1 MSRVL
6 PYAVPGGGNRARES
20 GGGSKMGS
28 KKPSVLGKE
37 SLMAT
42 WRNWAGNQ
50 IAHPQSI
57 ESPRNVTELAA
68 VVAEATAQGQKVKA
82 VGSGH
87 SFTSAAATDGRMI
100 RLDNLSGISHVDRA
114 RNQVTVGAGTRLSDL
129 NTLLHAEGL
138 ALANLGD
145 IAYQTVA
152 GAISTSTHGTGTAL
166 TGLAGQVVAMT
177 LVNGHGE
184 ILECSDSCNA
194 DILDVGRVSV
204 GAVGVISDYTL
215 QAVPSFRLRALEQ
228 PMRLDDVL
236 ENVHELAAA
245 HDHFEFFWIPH
256 TKWALTKRNNRTDDE
271 LQPLPRI
278 KGWIE
283 KTFMENYAFGAL
295 CRVGRVRPSLIPRL
309 ATALPSSGSR
319 EYVDQSFKIFA
330 SPRIVR
336 FYEMEHALPV
346 EAVVPALRDIRAMVE
361 RKGYMLNFPVE
372 VRFTKGDDVALST
385 AYGRESAYIAV
396 HVYKGMECEPFFRD
410 VEDIL
415 RGYDARPHWG
425 KVHYREAE
433 ELSALYPRWND
444 FIALRNRLDPLRTF
458 SNAYTDTVFGQ

>member
-1 MSRVL
+1 
-6 PYAVPGGGNRARES
+6 
-20 GGGSKMGS
+20 
-28 KKPSVLGKE
+28 
-37 SLMAT
+37 MAT

-50 IAHPQSI
+50 KANPVSI
-57 ESPRNVTELAA
+57 DAPRSVGELAA
-68 VVAEATAQGQKVKA
+68 LVASASGKGQKVKA

-87 SFTSAAATDGRMI
+87 SFTSAAATNGRMI
-100 RLDNLSGISHVDRA
+100 RLENLSGILHIDHASC
-114 RNQVTVGAGTRLSDL
+114 QVTVGAGTRLSDL
-129 NTLLHAEGL
+129 NMLLHAEGL

-152 GAISTSTHGTGTAL
+152 GAISTSTHGTGKAL
-166 TGLAGQVVAMT
+166 TGLAGQVVAMK
-177 LVNGHGE
+177 LVNGQGE
-184 ILECSDSCNA
+184 IIECSKSLNA
-194 DILDVGRVSV
+194 HIFDVARVSV
-204 GAVGVISDYTL
+204 GALGIITEYTL

-236 ENVHELAAA
+236 ENAHDLASA

-256 TKWALTKRNNRTDDE
+256 TKWALTKRNNRTEDE
-271 LQPLPRI
+271 LQPLPRV

-295 CRVGRVRPSLIPRL
+295 CRVGRARPSLIPRL

-346 EAVVPALRDIRAMVE
+346 EALVPALREIRAMVD
-361 RKGYMLNFPVE
+361 RKGYLLNFPVE
-372 VRFTKGDDVALST
+372 VRFTKGDDVPLST
-385 AYGRESAYIAV
+385 AFGRDSAYIAV

-415 RGYDARPHWG
+415 RAYDARPHWG
-425 KVHYREAE
+425 KMHYRDAE
-433 ELSALYPRWND
+433 ELSKLYPRWD
-444 FIALRNRLDPLRTF
+444 EFIALRNELDPQRTF
-458 SNAYTDTVFGQ
+458 SNAYSDTVFGK

>member
-1 MSRVL
+1 
-6 PYAVPGGGNRARES
+6 
-20 GGGSKMGS
+20 
-28 KKPSVLGKE
+28 
-37 SLMAT
+37 MAT

-50 IAHPQSI
+50 VAHPQSI
-57 ESPRNVTELAA
+57 ESPRNVVELAA
-68 VVAEATAQGQKVKA
+68 IVTEASARGQKIKA

-87 SFTSAAATDGRMI
+87 SFTSAAATDGRML
-100 RLDNLSGISHVDRA
+100 RLENLSGISHVDRA
-114 RNQVTVGAGTRLSDL
+114 KNQVTVGAGTRLSEL

-138 ALANLGD
+138 ALANMGD

-177 LVNGHGE
+177 MVNGNGE
-184 ILECSDSCNA
+184 VLECSEASNRE
-194 DILDVGRVSV
+194 IFELGRVSV
-204 GAVGVISDYTL
+204 GALGVISQYTL
-215 QAVPSFRLRALEQ
+215 QVVPSFRLRALEQ
-228 PMRLDDVL
+228 PMRMDDVL
-236 ENVHELAAA
+236 ENAHDLAAA

-271 LQPLPRI
+271 LNPLPRV

-283 KTFMENYAFGAL
+283 KTFMENYAFGAV
-295 CRVGRVRPSLIPRL
+295 CRIGRARPSLIPRL

-346 EAVVPALRDIRAMVE
+346 EAVVPALKEIRAMVD
-361 RKGYMLNFPVE
+361 RKGYLLNFPVE

-385 AYGRESAYIAV
+385 AYGRDSAYIAV

-415 RGYDARPHWG
+415 RGYNARPHWG
-425 KVHYREAE
+425 KMHYRDAA
-433 ELSALYPRWND
+433 ELSTLYPKWSD
-444 FIALRNRLDPLRTF
+444 FIALRDRLDPGRTF
-458 SNAYTDTVFGQ
+458 SNAYTDTVFGK

>member
-1 MSRVL
+1 
-6 PYAVPGGGNRARES
+6 
-20 GGGSKMGS
+20 
-28 KKPSVLGKE
+28 
-37 SLMAT
+37 MAT

-50 IAHPQSI
+50 KANPVSI
-57 ESPRNVTELAA
+57 DAPRSVGELAA
-68 VVAEATAQGQKVKA
+68 LVASASGKGQKVKA

-87 SFTSAAATDGRMI
+87 SFTSAAATNGRMI
-100 RLDNLSGISHVDRA
+100 RLENLSGILHIDHASC
-114 RNQVTVGAGTRLSDL
+114 QVTVGAGTRLSDL
-129 NTLLHAEGL
+129 NKLLHAEGL

-152 GAISTSTHGTGTAL
+152 GAISTSTHGTGKAL
-166 TGLAGQVVAMT
+166 TGLAGQVVAMK
-177 LVNGHGE
+177 LINGQGE
-184 ILECSDSCNA
+184 IIECSKSLNPH
-194 DILDVGRVSV
+194 IFDVARVSV
-204 GAVGVISDYTL
+204 GALGIITEYTL

-236 ENVHELAAA
+236 ENAHDLASA

-256 TKWALTKRNNRTDDE
+256 TKWALTKRNNRTEDE
-271 LQPLPRI
+271 LQPLPRV

-295 CRVGRVRPSLIPRL
+295 CRVGRARPSLIPRL

-346 EAVVPALRDIRAMVE
+346 EGLVPALREIRAMVD
-361 RKGYMLNFPVE
+361 RKGYLLNFPVE
-372 VRFTKGDDVALST
+372 VRFTKGDDVPLST
-385 AYGRESAYIAV
+385 AFGRDSAYIAV

-415 RGYDARPHWG
+415 RAYDARPHWG
-425 KVHYREAE
+425 KMHYRDAE
-433 ELSALYPRWND
+433 ELSKLYPRWD
-444 FIALRNRLDPLRTF
+444 EFIALRNQLDPQRTF
-458 SNAYTDTVFGQ
+458 SNVYSDTVFGK

>member
-1 MSRVL
+1 
-6 PYAVPGGGNRARES
+6 
-20 GGGSKMGS
+20 
-28 KKPSVLGKE
+28 
-37 SLMAT
+37 MAT

-50 IAHPQSI
+50 KAYPLSI
-57 ESPRNVTELAA
+57 DAPRSVGELAA
-68 VVAEATAQGQKVKA
+68 LVASASGKGQKVKA

-87 SFTSAAATDGRMI
+87 SFTSAAATNGRMI
-100 RLDNLSGISHVDRA
+100 RLENLSGILHIDHASC
-114 RNQVTVGAGTRLSDL
+114 QVTVGAGTRLSDL
-129 NTLLHAEGL
+129 NMLLHAEGL

-152 GAISTSTHGTGTAL
+152 GAISTSTHGTGKAL
-166 TGLAGQVVAMT
+166 TGLAGQVVAMK
-177 LVNGHGE
+177 LINGQGE
-184 ILECSDSCNA
+184 IIECSKSLNPH
-194 DILDVGRVSV
+194 IFDVARVSV
-204 GAVGVISDYTL
+204 GALGIITEYTL

-236 ENVHELAAA
+236 ENAHDLASA

-256 TKWALTKRNNRTDDE
+256 TKWALTKRNNRTEDE
-271 LQPLPRI
+271 LQPLPRV

-295 CRVGRVRPSLIPRL
+295 CRVGRARPSLIPRL

-346 EAVVPALRDIRAMVE
+346 EGLVPALREIRAMVD
-361 RKGYMLNFPVE
+361 RKGYLLNFPVE
-372 VRFTKGDDVALST
+372 VRFTKGDDVPLST
-385 AYGRESAYIAV
+385 AFGRDSAYIAV

-415 RGYDARPHWG
+415 RAYDARPHWG
-425 KVHYREAE
+425 KMHYRDAE
-433 ELSALYPRWND
+433 ELSKLYPRWD
-444 FIALRNRLDPLRTF
+444 EFIALRNQLDPQRTF
-458 SNAYTDTVFGQ
+458 SNVYSDTVFGK

>member
-1 MSRVL
+1 
-6 PYAVPGGGNRARES
+6 
-20 GGGSKMGS
+20 
-28 KKPSVLGKE
+28 
-37 SLMAT
+37 MAT

-50 IAHPQSI
+50 KANPVSI
-57 ESPRNVTELAA
+57 DLPRSVGELAA
-68 VVAEATAQGQKVKA
+68 LVASASGQGQKVKA

-87 SFTSAAATDGRMI
+87 SFTSAAATNGRMI
-100 RLDNLSGISHVDRA
+100 RLENLSGILHIDHASC
-114 RNQVTVGAGTRLSDL
+114 QVTVGAGTRLSDL
-129 NTLLHAEGL
+129 NMLLYAEGL

-152 GAISTSTHGTGTAL
+152 GAISTSTHGTGKAL
-166 TGLAGQVVAMT
+166 TGLAGQVVAMK
-177 LVNGHGE
+177 LINGQGE
-184 ILECSDSCNA
+184 IIECSKSLNPH
-194 DILDVGRVSV
+194 IFDVARVSV
-204 GAVGVISDYTL
+204 GALGIITEYTL

-236 ENVHELAAA
+236 ENAHDLASA

-256 TKWALTKRNNRTDDE
+256 TKWALTKRNNRTEDE
-271 LQPLPRI
+271 LQPLPRV

-295 CRVGRVRPSLIPRL
+295 CRVGRARPSLIPRL

-346 EAVVPALRDIRAMVE
+346 EALVPALKEIRAMVD
-361 RKGYMLNFPVE
+361 RKGYLLNFPVE
-372 VRFTKGDDVALST
+372 VRFTKGDDVPLST
-385 AYGRESAYIAV
+385 AFGRDSAYIAV

-415 RGYDARPHWG
+415 RAYDARPHWG
-425 KVHYREAE
+425 KMHYRDAE
-433 ELSALYPRWND
+433 ELSKLYPRWD
-444 FIALRNRLDPLRTF
+444 EFIALRNQLDPQRTF
-458 SNAYTDTVFGQ
+458 SNVYSDTVFGK

>member
-1 MSRVL
+1 
-6 PYAVPGGGNRARES
+6 
-20 GGGSKMGS
+20 
-28 KKPSVLGKE
+28 
-37 SLMAT
+37 MAT

-50 IAHPQSI
+50 VAHPQSI
-57 ESPRNVTELAA
+57 ESPRNVGDLAEI
-68 VVAEATAQGQKVKA
+68 VAQASARGQKIKA

-87 SFTSAAATDGRMI
+87 SFTSAAATDGRML
-100 RLDNLSGISHVDRA
+100 RLENLRGITHVDREK
-114 RNQVTVGAGTRLSDL
+114 NQVTVGAGTRLSEL

-138 ALANLGD
+138 ALANMGD

-152 GAISTSTHGTGTAL
+152 GAISTSTHGTGKAL

-177 LVNGHGE
+177 MVNGNGE
-184 ILECSDSCNA
+184 IVECSAASHS
-194 DILDVGRVSV
+194 DVFEAGRVSV
-204 GAVGVISDYTL
+204 GALGVVSQYTL
-215 QAVPSFRLRALEQ
+215 QVVPAFRLRALEQ

-236 ENVHELAAA
+236 ENA
-245 HDHFEFFWIPH
+245 HDLSATNDHFEFFWIPH

-271 LQPLPRI
+271 LQPLPRVR
-278 KGWIE
+278 GWVE
-283 KTFMENYAFGAL
+283 KTFMENYAFGAV
-295 CRVGRVRPSLIPRL
+295 CRVGRARPSLIPRL

-346 EAVVPALRDIRAMVE
+346 EAVVPALKEIRAMVD
-361 RKGYMLNFPVE
+361 RKGYLLNFPVE

-385 AYGRESAYIAV
+385 AYGRDSAYIAV

-425 KVHYREAE
+425 KMHFLDTDDVT
-433 ELSALYPRWND
+433 ALYPRAED
-444 FIALRNRLDPLRTF
+444 FRALRRKLDPKGRFLNDHVRMLL
-458 SNAYTDTVFGQ
+458 G

>member
-1 MSRVL
+1 
-6 PYAVPGGGNRARES
+6 
-20 GGGSKMGS
+20 
-28 KKPSVLGKE
+28 
-37 SLMAT
+37 MAT

-50 IAHPQSI
+50 KANPVSI
-57 ESPRNVTELAA
+57 DAPRSVGELAA
-68 VVAEATAQGQKVKA
+68 LVASASGQGQKVKA

-87 SFTSAAATDGRMI
+87 SFTSAAATNGRMI
-100 RLDNLSGISHVDRA
+100 RLENLSGILHIDHASC
-114 RNQVTVGAGTRLSDL
+114 QVTVGAGTRLSDL
-129 NTLLHAEGL
+129 NMLLHAEGL

-152 GAISTSTHGTGTAL
+152 GAISTSTHGTGKAL
-166 TGLAGQVVAMT
+166 TGLAGQVVAMK
-177 LVNGHGE
+177 LINGQGE
-184 ILECSDSCNA
+184 IIECSKSLNPHIFDLA
-194 DILDVGRVSV
+194 RVSV
-204 GAVGVISDYTL
+204 GALGIITEYTL

-236 ENVHELAAA
+236 ENAHDLASA

-256 TKWALTKRNNRTDDE
+256 TKWALTKRNNRTEDE
-271 LQPLPRI
+271 LQPLPRV

-295 CRVGRVRPSLIPRL
+295 CRVGRARPSLIPRL

-346 EAVVPALRDIRAMVE
+346 EALVPALREIRAMVD
-361 RKGYMLNFPVE
+361 RKGYLLNFPVE
-372 VRFTKGDDVALST
+372 VRFTKGDDVPLST
-385 AYGRESAYIAV
+385 AFGRDSAYIAV

-415 RGYDARPHWG
+415 RAYDARPHWG
-425 KVHYREAE
+425 KMHYRDAE
-433 ELSALYPRWND
+433 ELSKLYPRWD
-444 FIALRNRLDPLRTF
+444 EFIALRNQLDPQRTF
-458 SNAYTDTVFGQ
+458 SNVYSDTVFGK

>member
-1 MSRVL
+1 MSIDAPR
-6 PYAVPGGGNRARES
+6 
-20 GGGSKMGS
+20 
-28 KKPSVLGKE
+28 SVG
-37 SLMAT
+37 
-42 WRNWAGNQ
+42 
-50 IAHPQSI
+50 
-57 ESPRNVTELAA
+57 ELAGL
-68 VVAEATAQGQKVKA
+68 VASASGKGQKVKA

-87 SFTSAAATDGRMI
+87 SFTSAAATNGRMI
-100 RLDNLSGISHVDRA
+100 RLENLSGILHIDHASC
-114 RNQVTVGAGTRLSDL
+114 QVTVGAGTRLSDL
-129 NTLLHAEGL
+129 NMLLHAEGL

-152 GAISTSTHGTGTAL
+152 GAISTSTHGTGKAL
-166 TGLAGQVVAMT
+166 TGLAGQVVAMK
-177 LVNGHGE
+177 LVNGQGQ
-184 ILECSDSCNA
+184 IIECSKSLNA
-194 DILDVGRVSV
+194 HIFDVARVSV
-204 GAVGVISDYTL
+204 VALGIITEYTL

-236 ENVHELAAA
+236 ENAHDLASA

-256 TKWALTKRNNRTDDE
+256 TKWALTKRNNRTEDE
-271 LQPLPRI
+271 LQPLPRV

-295 CRVGRVRPSLIPRL
+295 CRVGRARPSLIPRL

-346 EAVVPALRDIRAMVE
+346 EGLVPALREIRAMVD
-361 RKGYMLNFPVE
+361 RKGYLLNFPVE
-372 VRFTKGDDVALST
+372 VRFTKGDDVPLST
-385 AYGRESAYIAV
+385 AFGRDSAYIAV

-415 RGYDARPHWG
+415 RAYEARPHWG
-425 KVHYREAE
+425 KMHYRDAD
-433 ELSALYPRWND
+433 ELSKLYPRWD
-444 FIALRNRLDPLRTF
+444 EFIALRNQLDPQRTF
-458 SNAYTDTVFGQ
+458 SNVYSDTVFGK

>member
-1 MSRVL
+1 
-6 PYAVPGGGNRARES
+6 
-20 GGGSKMGS
+20 
-28 KKPSVLGKE
+28 
-37 SLMAT
+37 MAT

-50 IAHPQSI
+50 KANPVSI
-57 ESPRNVTELAA
+57 DAPRSVGELAA
-68 VVAEATAQGQKVKA
+68 LVASASGKGQKVKA

-87 SFTSAAATDGRMI
+87 SFTSAAATNGRMI
-100 RLDNLSGISHVDRA
+100 RLENLSGILHIDHASC
-114 RNQVTVGAGTRLSDL
+114 QVTVGAGTRLSDL
-129 NTLLHAEGL
+129 NMLLHAEGL

-152 GAISTSTHGTGTAL
+152 GAISTSTHGTGKAL
-166 TGLAGQVVAMT
+166 TGLAGQVVAMK
-177 LVNGHGE
+177 LINGQGE
-184 ILECSDSCNA
+184 IIDCSKSLNPH
-194 DILDVGRVSV
+194 IFDVARVSV
-204 GAVGVISDYTL
+204 GALGIITEYTL

-236 ENVHELAAA
+236 ENAHDLASA

-256 TKWALTKRNNRTDDE
+256 TKWALTKRNNRTEDE
-271 LQPLPRI
+271 LQPLPRV

-295 CRVGRVRPSLIPRL
+295 CRVGRARPSLIPRL

-346 EAVVPALRDIRAMVE
+346 EALVPALREIRAMVD
-361 RKGYMLNFPVE
+361 RKGYLLNFPVE
-372 VRFTKGDDVALST
+372 VRFTKGDDVPLST
-385 AYGRESAYIAV
+385 AFGRDSAYIAV

-415 RGYDARPHWG
+415 RAYDARPHWG
-425 KVHYREAE
+425 KMHYRDAE
-433 ELSALYPRWND
+433 ELSKLYPRWD
-444 FIALRNRLDPLRTF
+444 EFIALRNQLDPQRTF
-458 SNAYTDTVFGQ
+458 SNVYSDTVFGK

>member
-1 MSRVL
+1 
-6 PYAVPGGGNRARES
+6 
-20 GGGSKMGS
+20 
-28 KKPSVLGKE
+28 
-37 SLMAT
+37 MAT

-50 IAHPQSI
+50 VAHPQSI
-57 ESPRNVTELAA
+57 ESPRNVGELAE
-68 VVAEATAQGQKVKA
+68 VVAQASARGQKIKA

-87 SFTSAAATDGRMI
+87 SFTSAAATDGRML
-100 RLDNLSGISHVDRA
+100 RLENLRGISHVDREK
-114 RNQVTVGAGTRLSDL
+114 NQVTVGAGTRLSEL

-138 ALANLGD
+138 ALANMGD

-152 GAISTSTHGTGTAL
+152 GAISTSTHGTGKAL

-177 LVNGHGE
+177 MVSGTGE
-184 ILECSDSCNA
+184 IVECSASSHS
-194 DILDVGRVSV
+194 DVFEAGRVSV
-204 GAVGVISDYTL
+204 GALGVVSQYTL
-215 QAVPSFRLRALEQ
+215 QVVPAFRLRALEQ

-236 ENVHELAAA
+236 ENA
-245 HDHFEFFWIPH
+245 HDLSATNDHFEFFWIPH

-271 LQPLPRI
+271 LQPLPRVR
-278 KGWIE
+278 GWVE
-283 KTFMENYAFGAL
+283 KTFMENYAFGAV
-295 CRVGRVRPSLIPRL
+295 CRVGRARPSLIPRL

-346 EAVVPALRDIRAMVE
+346 EAVVPALKEIRAMVD
-361 RKGYMLNFPVE
+361 RKGYLLNFPVE

-385 AYGRESAYIAV
+385 AYGRDSAYIAV

-425 KVHYREAE
+425 KMHYRDAA
-433 ELSALYPRWND
+433 ELSTLYPKWND
-444 FIALRNRLDPLRTF
+444 FIALRDRLDPSRTF
-458 SNAYTDTVFGQ
+458 ANAYTDTVFGK

>member
-1 MSRVL
+1 
-6 PYAVPGGGNRARES
+6 
-20 GGGSKMGS
+20 
-28 KKPSVLGKE
+28 
-37 SLMAT
+37 MAT

-50 IAHPQSI
+50 KAHPQSI
-57 ESPRNVTELAA
+57 ESPRDVGELAEL
-68 VVAEATAQGQKVKA
+68 VAEASSRGQKVKA

-100 RLDNLSGISHVDRA
+100 RLENLSGISHVNRA
-114 RNQVTVGAGTRLSDL
+114 NNQVTVGAGTRLSEL

-152 GAISTSTHGTGTAL
+152 GAISTSTHGTGKAL

-177 LVNGHGE
+177 LVNGQGQ
-184 ILECSDSCNA
+184 IVECSESVNP

-204 GAVGVISDYTL
+204 GALGVISEYTL

-236 ENVHELAAA
+236 ENAHELSAE

-271 LQPLPRI
+271 LQPLPKV

-283 KTFMENYAFGAL
+283 KTFMENYAFGAV
-295 CRVGRVRPSLIPRL
+295 CRVGRARPSLIPRL

-346 EAVVPALRDIRAMVE
+346 EAVVPALKEIRAMIE
-361 RKGYMLNFPVE
+361 RKGYLLNFPVE
-372 VRFTKGDDVALST
+372 VRFTKGDDVPLST
-385 AYGRESAYIAV
+385 AYGRDSAYIAV

-415 RGYDARPHWG
+415 RAYDARPHWG
-425 KVHYREAE
+425 KMHYRDAE
-433 ELSALYPRWND
+433 ELSSLYPRWSD
-444 FIALRNRLDPLRTF
+444 FISLRDRLDPQRTF
-458 SNAYTDTVFGQ
+458 SNGYTDTVFGK

>member
-1 MSRVL
+1 
-6 PYAVPGGGNRARES
+6 
-20 GGGSKMGS
+20 
-28 KKPSVLGKE
+28 
-37 SLMAT
+37 MAT

-50 IAHPQSI
+50 KANPVSI
-57 ESPRNVTELAA
+57 DLPRSVGELAA
-68 VVAEATAQGQKVKA
+68 LVASASGQGQKVKA

-87 SFTSAAATDGRMI
+87 SFTSAAATNGRMI
-100 RLDNLSGISHVDRA
+100 RLENLSGILHIDHASC
-114 RNQVTVGAGTRLSDL
+114 QVTVGAGTRLSDL
-129 NTLLHAEGL
+129 NMLLHAEGL

-152 GAISTSTHGTGTAL
+152 GAISTSTHGTGKAL
-166 TGLAGQVVAMT
+166 TGLAGQVVAMK
-177 LVNGHGE
+177 LINGQGE
-184 ILECSDSCNA
+184 IIECSKSLNPH
-194 DILDVGRVSV
+194 IFDVARVSV
-204 GAVGVISDYTL
+204 GALGIITEYTL

-236 ENVHELAAA
+236 ENAHDLASA

-256 TKWALTKRNNRTDDE
+256 TKWALTKRNNRTEDE
-271 LQPLPRI
+271 LQPLPRV

-295 CRVGRVRPSLIPRL
+295 CRVGRARPSLIPRL

-346 EAVVPALRDIRAMVE
+346 EALVPALKEIRAMVD
-361 RKGYMLNFPVE
+361 RKGYLLNFPVE
-372 VRFTKGDDVALST
+372 VRFTKGDDVPLST
-385 AYGRESAYIAV
+385 AFGRDSAYIAV

-415 RGYDARPHWG
+415 RAYEARPHWG
-425 KVHYREAE
+425 KMHYRDAE
-433 ELSALYPRWND
+433 ELSKLYPRWD
-444 FIALRNRLDPLRTF
+444 EFIALRNQLDPQRTF
-458 SNAYTDTVFGQ
+458 SNVYSDTVFGK

>member
-1 MSRVL
+1 
-6 PYAVPGGGNRARES
+6 
-20 GGGSKMGS
+20 
-28 KKPSVLGKE
+28 
-37 SLMAT
+37 MAT

-50 IAHPQSI
+50 KANPVSI
-57 ESPRNVTELAA
+57 DAPRSVGELAA
-68 VVAEATAQGQKVKA
+68 LVASASGKGQKVKA

-87 SFTSAAATDGRMI
+87 SFTSAAATNGRMI
-100 RLDNLSGISHVDRA
+100 RLENLSGILHIDHASC
-114 RNQVTVGAGTRLSDL
+114 QVTVGAGTRLSDL
-129 NTLLHAEGL
+129 NMLLHAEGL

-152 GAISTSTHGTGTAL
+152 GAISTSTHGTGKAL
-166 TGLAGQVVAMT
+166 TGLAGQVVAMK
-177 LVNGHGE
+177 LINGQGE
-184 ILECSDSCNA
+184 IIECSKSLNPHVF
-194 DILDVGRVSV
+194 DVARVSV
-204 GAVGVISDYTL
+204 GALGIITEYTL

-228 PMRLDDVL
+228 PMRFDDVL
-236 ENVHELAAA
+236 ENAHDLASA

-256 TKWALTKRNNRTDDE
+256 TKWALTKRNNRTEDE
-271 LQPLPRI
+271 LQPLPRV

-295 CRVGRVRPSLIPRL
+295 CRVGRARPSLIPRL

-346 EAVVPALRDIRAMVE
+346 EALVPALREIRAMVD
-361 RKGYMLNFPVE
+361 RKGYLLNFPVE
-372 VRFTKGDDVALST
+372 VRFTKGDDVPLST
-385 AYGRESAYIAV
+385 AFGRDSAYIAV

-415 RGYDARPHWG
+415 RAYDARPHWG
-425 KVHYREAE
+425 KMHYRDAE
-433 ELSALYPRWND
+433 ELSKLYPRWD
-444 FIALRNRLDPLRTF
+444 EFIALRNQLDPQRTF
-458 SNAYTDTVFGQ
+458 SNVYSDTVFGK

>member
-1 MSRVL
+1 
-6 PYAVPGGGNRARES
+6 
-20 GGGSKMGS
+20 
-28 KKPSVLGKE
+28 
-37 SLMAT
+37 MAT

-50 IAHPQSI
+50 VAHPQSI
-57 ESPRNVTELAA
+57 ESPRNVGELAEI
-68 VVAEATAQGQKVKA
+68 VAQASALGQKIKA

-87 SFTSAAATDGRMI
+87 SFTSAAATDGRML
-100 RLDNLSGISHVDRA
+100 RLENLRGITHVDREK
-114 RNQVTVGAGTRLSDL
+114 NQVTVGAGTRLSDL

-138 ALANLGD
+138 ALANMGD

-152 GAISTSTHGTGTAL
+152 GAISTSTHGTGKAL

-177 LVNGHGE
+177 MVNGNGE
-184 ILECSDSCNA
+184 IVECSATSHS
-194 DILDVGRVSV
+194 DVFEAGRVSV
-204 GAVGVISDYTL
+204 GALGVVSQYTL
-215 QAVPSFRLRALEQ
+215 QVVPAFRLRALEQ

-236 ENVHELAAA
+236 ENA
-245 HDHFEFFWIPH
+245 HDLSATNDHFEFFWIPH

-278 KGWIE
+278 RGWVE
-283 KTFMENYAFGAL
+283 KTFMENYAFGAV
-295 CRVGRVRPSLIPRL
+295 CRVGRARPSLIPRL

-346 EAVVPALRDIRAMVE
+346 EAVVPALKEIRAMVD
-361 RKGYMLNFPVE
+361 RKGYLLNFPVE

-385 AYGRESAYIAV
+385 AYGRDSAYIAV

-425 KVHYREAE
+425 KMHYRDAA
-433 ELSALYPRWND
+433 ELSTLYPKWND
-444 FIALRNRLDPLRTF
+444 FIALRDRLDPGRTF
-458 SNAYTDTVFGQ
+458 ANAYTDTVFGK